1 MNVWETLVTPA
12 EHGCDIYKSMCVVV
26 VPDSRSVID
35 LAGHR
40 SGFSWLSFR
49 PEHHREW
56 GGLGGGGGYKN
67 DQRENAKNP

>member
-1 MNVWETLVTPA
+1 MARAKKEKIICGGPA
-12 EHGCDIYKSMCVVV
+12 EHGRDISKSMCVDV

-49 PEHHREW
+49 PEHPR
-56 GGLGGGGGYKN
+56 GGKKYKN
-67 DQRENAKNP
+67 DQREIAKNP